1 MMESKIL
8 EVISMRLLKNMSFK
22 IKVSA
27 EVKNT
32 EDPMKVKKSIL
43 NIFPEIIIE
52 EKEDEIIG
60 YSQEEGVM
68 SRFIELTYSE
78 AIRDSVNMVLKEGAR
93 GDKISFSINKQA
105 AYAGRLNL
113 SKESPLGPIRVKIY
127 IKDPCEFI
135 DKIIPK
141 TI

>member
-1 MMESKIL
+1 MD
-8 EVISMRLLKNMSFK
+8 FK

-27 EVKNT
+27 EIKST
-32 EDPMKVKKSIL
+32 ENLEKVKKSIL
-43 NIFPEIIIE
+43 NIFPDLTVE
-52 EKEDEIIG
+52 ERDNEVIGSSEEED
-60 YSQEEGVM
+60 VL

-78 AIRDSVNMVLKEGAR
+78 AIRDSVNMVLKEGSR
-93 GDKISFSINKQA
+93 GNKISFSINKQA

-113 SKESPLGPIRVKIY
+113 SKESPLGPIRIKIY
-127 IKDPCEFI
+127 VEEPYDFI